1 MKNLISWDE
10 YFLKMGILFDLLTNV
25 LKRLSSDT
33 NSWEEDFNSV
43 IVITWEVFPYKQE
56 LN

>member
-43 IVITWEVFPYKQE
+43 IIITWEVFPYKQE